1 MAASTPDD
9 ETRRET
15 RPADEGLRRLR
26 PPFHMAAE
34 MGGELGRGAL
44 LLGPLPAR
52 QGAAYC
58 AACWSF
64 GGALN
69 CCVQRAFVESTTVT
83 SKGLPASGL

>member
-1 MAASTPDD
+1 MTKRVAKRDLPTKVCAVCW
-9 ETRRET
+9 
-15 RPADEGLRRLR
+15 

-83 SKGLPASGL
+83 LKGLPASGL